1 MCSRVDQR
9 SSPRVSIWTVREDVR
24 NLYSWL
30 FTVLMFLGIGY
41 ILVSGIAKALEEFW
55 GLLATL
61 SVATATVSIIVTEI
75 GGTVMVLASWALD
88 KRDEWRAKLRQE
100 AEQQGRKAGRAEGR
114 EEGREEGRMDAHE
127 AWSAWNARR
136 LAAEQNGGA
145 FTEPPPAIEDRGQS
159 G

>member
-1 MCSRVDQR
+1 
-9 SSPRVSIWTVREDVR
+9 
-24 NLYSWL
+24 
-30 FTVLMFLGIGY
+30 MFLGIGY

-100 AEQQGRKAGRAEGR
+100 AEQQGRKAGRV
-114 EEGREEGRMDAHE
+114 EGRMDAHE
-127 AWSAWNARR
+127 AWSAWNTRR

-145 FTEPPPAIEDRGQS
+145 FTEPPPSIEDRGQS